1 MAAAAA
7 LVPWRFLALV
17 AHLVI
22 VIGAFWAREDN
33 VRASLPLD
41 HTPEEYGR
49 RDTELVV
56 ALSVT
61 LGLFAVELAGFLSG
75 VSMFNPLQG
84 LLSLGA
90 HCGAAISLS
99 LFLSAH
105 WESASYWY
113 ILGTCSAL
121 PAAGEILLFV
131 SVFGLKKK
139 PL

>member
-22 VIGAFWAREDN
+22 EDN

-113 ILGTCSAL
+113 ILGTCRRSRCDSAG
-121 PAAGEILLFV
+121 AASFL
-131 SVFGLKKK
+131 
-139 PL
+139 

>member
-113 ILGTCSAL
+113 ILGTCSFQ
-121 PAAGEILLFV
+121 GEN
-131 SVFGLKKK
+131 GPK
-139 PL
+139 

>member
-84 LLSLGA
+84 LLSCGA
-90 HCGAAISLS
+90 HVGAALAL
-99 LFLSAH
+99 LFVLFEQWDSAT
-105 WESASYWY
+105 YWG
-113 ILGTCSAL
+113 IFACGSAL